1 MILNKKKSNQEILK
15 ILKNGKIKLATV
27 SGILTTK
34 PNLIEWTDSEIPE
47 IDLITSKS
55 YQVKPNV
62 GNREP
67 IFIETAVGSYA
78 NAVGLKNPGMENGYN
93 DLVELQKRRKIR
105 ALFNISIS
113 ANSIE
118 DFIILVKKFEDIAD
132 ILELNFSCPHAESGY
147 GASIGC
153 DVELVKKYIQNIR
166 KITSALLFPKLTPNV
181 ENIGQIAKTAIGAG
195 ADGIVAINTVGQ
207 EVHTEPH
214 TQKPILYNPN
224 GHKGGKSGEWIKK
237 NAIEKITE
245 IRKTIGPDIPIIGMG
260 GISSGEDIVNLKNAG
275 ADVIGIGS
283 VLARVRQSAIP
294 EFFKAL
300 KKDAEN
306 ILSRFSLTPPNP
318 PYQGGNRVA
327 PMIIGVGGLNTS
339 DKFLRKDRLAEYKP
353 YKINKIITKTKDL
366 KIFELDG
373 CIDYKASQ
381 YVFIWGGNSGEKPF
395 AVAKNNPLT
404 FLVRKREYNPEKKMG
419 LVTNNLFELKVGDEM
434 MIRGI
439 YGAEAP
445 TSKKNNVCITA
456 GGTSIAIIPKL
467 VEKLKSFGKN
477 IAVYYG
483 TVAEEQIVF
492 REEIEKFARYIPV
505 IDNGIVAR
513 VLNILKE
520 NLQQENSL
528 NNFCFYN
535 VGPLQFV
542 KTAMD
547 IEKKLGGDVNEIFA
561 CVETNNMCGMGVC
574 GECECG
580 GILTCQEGTFFSLN
594 FLESKNIDIVK
605 LL

>member
-339 DKFLRKDRLAEYKP
+339 DKFLSKDRLAEYKP

-381 YVFIWGGNSGEKPF
+381 YVFIWGGDSGEKPF